1 MQIKKRLKLNIVL
14 ALLTSTVICIIL
26 LLSLHQINMANS
38 SAKIAGE
45 LIACALERV
54 ALKNDYISS
63 NSARAKEQW
72 FAKHKQIDGLLRSA
86 SETYRDAADRR
97 VITEFIENNESIG
110 KIFSAIVA
118 NREKRGVNSGR
129 TGFSRNVEER
139 LLSQLNARV
148 YEVTAHGRTL
158 QESGRKSRDSSL
170 RLMFGSII
178 FSLLILVAMAMTNS
192 WAMGRAITDRV
203 RRVREGAL
211 LVGSGDLGHRIDV
224 KGDDEFADISGA
236 FNEMSAKLNDS
247 YHVLENE
254 ITERKRAWEVLRDSE
269 ERLKLVLQAGST
281 GTFEVDLLTGE
292 GRWNDI
298 EYELLGLRPGD
309 VPPGPETF
317 FRYVHPEDVGGLQA
331 DWEEA
336 LRVGSLDAE
345 FRIVQVDGTVRW
357 LAGKGKF
364 IYEEPMGA
372 DTPETARKAVSFMG
386 VNFDITDRKQAEEAL
401 ATAHAKAVVDKN
413 RLEAI
418 MHALPVGLAIIDEQG
433 GNIGSNPTFE
443 EIWGGPL
450 PSTNN
455 ISDYIAY
462 QAWWADTGRLVQPE
476 EWASARAVLNGETV
490 IGQEMEIR
498 RFDDTHM
505 FVLNSAAPIRD
516 SKGRITGCA
525 VAIMDITRLK
535 LAEKALRRSEE
546 NLKVS
551 LEAAEMAKL
560 AAESANRAKS
570 AFLANMSHELRTP
583 LNSVIGFSQV
593 LEDEW
598 FGPLNAKQHEHAGS
612 ILSSGRHLLG
622 LINDILDLSKI
633 ETGKMELELS
643 TVNLRNLIEGSLS
656 MFQEKA
662 ITHDLHL
669 GMNLPENCELEWE
682 VDERK
687 IKQVMFNLLSNA
699 VKFSPDGGSVLVTVQ
714 RAPLSNLLAVRSYIN
729 GTRQSDESDFMEI
742 CVKDSGIGISRED
755 IPKLFKEFNQ
765 LDSSF
770 TRRYEGT
777 GLGLALTKRMVELH
791 GGLMGV
797 ESEINKGSEFF
808 FAIPVKH

>member
-14 ALLTSTVICIIL
+14 ALLTSIVICIIL

-254 ITERKRAWEVLRDSE
+254 ITERK
-269 ERLKLVLQAGST
+269 
-281 GTFEVDLLTGE
+281 
-292 GRWNDI
+292 
-298 EYELLGLRPGD
+298 
-309 VPPGPETF
+309 
-317 FRYVHPEDVGGLQA
+317 
-331 DWEEA
+331 
-336 LRVGSLDAE
+336 
-345 FRIVQVDGTVRW
+345 
-357 LAGKGKF
+357 
-364 IYEEPMGA
+364 
-372 DTPETARKAVSFMG
+372 
-386 VNFDITDRKQAEEAL
+386 QAEEAL

-418 MHALPVGLAIIDEQG
+418 MDALPVGLAIIDEQG

-450 PSTNN
+450 PATNN

-729 GTRQSDESDFMEI
+729 HSRQSDESDFMEI